1 MEDKSM
7 RRFFSFCLLCFFV
20 LGITISF
27 AVSQEA
33 DEILEKIIEA
43 QGGRKLLESI
53 KDSTFSGSLEMIQ
66 MGMSGS
72 MTLYHKEPNKMRQ
85 NIEIMGMMITIAC
98 DGEIVWMV
106 NPQTGSAEEMPEKMA
121 EDIKRQAL
129 SFGNDS
135 FLNPEKYGITFV
147 HKGKA
152 AIEGKDY
159 FVLEQTF
166 SDGHKAT
173 NYIDAQTYLI
183 YKIDTTSLDQMGIE
197 VETETFMS
205 DYKKIEGMMFP
216 QSITVFQDGEEYMI
230 MSVTEVNF
238 NSGLEDSL
246 FKMSD

>member
-1 MEDKSM
+1 MK
-7 RRFFSFCLLCFFV
+7 RFFSFCLLCFFV
-20 LGITISF
+20 FSLMTSF
-27 AVSQEA
+27 GVCQEA
-33 DEILEKIIEA
+33 AEILGKIIEA

-53 KDSTFSGSLEMIQ
+53 KDTKFLGTLDMIQ

-72 MTLYHKEPNKMRQ
+72 MTMYHKEPNKMRQ
-85 NIEIMGMMITIAC
+85 DIEIMGMIITIGC
-98 DGEIVWMV
+98 DGEIAWMV

-135 FLNPEKYGITFV
+135 FLNPEKHGITFGY
-147 HKGKA
+147 KGKET
-152 AIEGKDY
+152 IEGRDY

-173 NYIDAQTYLI
+173 NYVDAQTYLL
-183 YKIDTTSLDQMGIE
+183 YKINTTSLNQMGVE

-205 DYKKIEGMMFP
+205 DYKKIDGIMFP
-216 QSITVFQDGEEYMI
+216 QSILVFQDDEEYMK
-230 MSVTEVNF
+230 MSVIEVNY
-238 NSGLEDSL
+238 NTGLEDSL